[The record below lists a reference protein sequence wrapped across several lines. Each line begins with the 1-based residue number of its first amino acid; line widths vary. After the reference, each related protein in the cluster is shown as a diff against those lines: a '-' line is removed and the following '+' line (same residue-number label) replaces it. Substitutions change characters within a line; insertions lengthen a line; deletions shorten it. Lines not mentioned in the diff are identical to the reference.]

1 MPHQSQTLQQ
11 KTIDG
16 QENPVNVAFAFKLQE
31 TQKYFSMTKRMLG
44 HRKNISGFPK
54 FECGC
59 IDLILT
65 VDRFCCNNMICC

>member
-44 HRKNISGFPK
+44 HRKIFLGFLQ
-54 FECGC
+54 G
-59 IDLILT
+59 
-65 VDRFCCNNMICC
+65 